1 LTRVNKH
8 VILYEYLGDNLS
20 TIVLFDMDGTLTP
33 PREEFDIELLPSLRE
48 LSKVAD
54 IGILTGSDYNYVL
67 QQLRLLMENSEI
79 RYNLHILPCNGTK
92 YYPPPKTATHKHELA
107 IEKNMREELGDFNF
121 TRIMHYILRK
131 QSQLHLYDLPMTGHF
146 VDYRGSMINWCPI
159 GRNATSQDRERFVQF
174 DIKGNSLFRE
184 EEVLSFKRFLDKT
197 GLDTCVDIK
206 LGGETSYDIYPKGW
220 DKTYGLNHFQGSTC
234 WFVGDRCGPTGN
246 DREIYDK
253 LRVDGRA
260 FCVNTTK
267 DTIKVINEKI
277 IPGIKNA
284 Q

>member
-1 LTRVNKH
+1 MTKTSNR

-33 PREEFDIELLPSLRE
+33 PREDFDIELLPALRE
-48 LSKVAD
+48 LSSVSE

-67 QQLRLLMENSEI
+67 QQMRLLIENSEI
-79 RYNLHILPCNGTK
+79 RYKLHILPCNGTK
-92 YYPPPKTATHKHELA
+92 YYPPPQLAAHKHELA
-107 IEKNMREELGDFNF
+107 FEKNMREELGDFTF

-159 GRNATSQDRERFVQF
+159 GRNASIADRERFIDF
-174 DIKGNSLFRE
+174 DCKNYSLFRE
-184 EEVLSFKRFLDKT
+184 EELNSFKKFLKNS
-197 GLDTCVDIK
+197 GLEQYIQIK

-220 DKTYGLNHFQGSTC
+220 DKTYGLNHFQGFTS

-253 LRVDGRA
+253 LRIDGRA
-260 FCVNTTK
+260 YCVNNTK
-267 DTIKVINEKI
+267 DTIEVVYNKI